1 VICASDESQQP
12 IRAAPIAAQR
22 LQNQPPRSSR
32 ARWRR
37 SGFGVCKPLPSR
49 LPGFFDGIV
58 SSGSQYQL
66 QSGKPVPGRDGEE
79 PRSAREY
86 SAATPRVLTI
96 SYPMAGGT
104 DIALRRKNLEL
115 VGLLH

>member
-1 VICASDESQQP
+1 VAA
-12 IRAAPIAAQR
+12 IRLWR
-22 LQNQPPRSSR
+22 LQAAVVEASR
-32 ARWRR
+32 
-37 SGFGVCKPLPSR
+37 
-49 LPGFFDGIV
+49 FFDGIV

-104 DIALRRKNLEL
+104 DIALRRKNFEL